1 MKSLKIGVCGVG
13 NVGGAVLENLANT
26 PEIVASNGGVQIEI
40 IQVGAR
46 KGKSAVP
53 YDLDVVTDLMDV
65 AENAEIAGKVTGKVT
80 VSELLILKS
89 TASIHGDIS
98 TDNLIR

>member
-13 NVGGAVLENLANT
+13 NVGGAVLENLTDT

-65 AENAEIAGKVTGKVT
+65 AENPEIDVFV
-80 VSELLILKS
+80 ELIGCLLYTS
-89 TASIHGDIS
+89 PSPRDRTRSRMPSSA
-98 TDNLIR
+98 